1 MHPCPVLA
9 WVGFDGDGFM
19 WGVLCVCV
27 CARRCSWDPYLDK
40 EEFTVGYLDRFVGL
54 KEKPFSQFVWYVCSR
69 RQALAADSA

>member
-1 MHPCPVLA
+1 M
-9 WVGFDGDGFM
+9 
-19 WGVLCVCV
+19 CVCV
-27 CARRCSWDPYLDK
+27 RRCSWDPYLDK